1 MFEFKNE
8 VINLSDNVYIKNILT
23 NDNVYNHQ
31 IFKNNE
37 NIGSL
42 IYKKTEEGLD
52 ILELQTTTKEDKY
65 EILNLLFS
73 ACKDN
78 TNISIRLKS
87 PKAMFYFID
96 K

>member
-8 VINLSDNVYIKNILT
+8 LINLSNNVYIKNILT

-31 IFKNNE
+31 IFKNDE

-42 IYKKTEEGLD
+42 IYKETEEGLD
-52 ILELQTTTKEDKY
+52 VLELQTTTKEDKY

-87 PKAMFYFID
+87 SKAMFYFID